1 MNRPDQRTRS
11 ALLIAFHF
19 PPIAQSSGVHRAK
32 SLARYLPEF
41 GWSPLVLTATTNA
54 YEVCHDDNEQMF
66 GDDVVVRRAL
76 AFDTAQHLSIAGR
89 YPGFLATPDRWM
101 TWLPFAVARGLQMI
115 RKYRPS
121 VIWST
126 YPIATA
132 HAIGSHLARRAGIP
146 WVADFRDSMTDET
159 YPADPAK
166 RRKFEKI
173 ESRAVS
179 ESQRVVFTAPGTLQM
194 YRDRYPNIDE
204 QKWQLVLN
212 GYDEETFADAESLE
226 DASNSR
232 TVLLHSGIV
241 YPKERN
247 PTGLFE
253 ALSRMQ
259 QRGAIDSGRFEVR
272 LRAPGDAEYV
282 NGLVEEYG
290 LGELV
295 TVREPVNYEQAVNE
309 MLTADGLLVLQSD
322 DCNHQIPAKIYE
334 YMRAQKPILALT
346 DPAGDTAG
354 ILRQSGANELF
365 IARLDSAD
373 EIETELQKFI
383 AGLGDSDSGILYP
396 AADSFSRRSQVGT
409 LAGVFDELSNA

>member
-1 MNRPDQRTRS
+1 MNRPDLKNRH

-32 SLARYLPEF
+32 SLARYLPDF

-54 YEVCHDDNEQMF
+54 YEVCHDDNEQVF

-76 AFDTAQHLSIAGR
+76 AFDAAQHFSIAGR
-89 YPGFLATPDRWM
+89 YPGFLASPDRWM
-101 TWLPFAVARGLQMI
+101 SWMPFAIVRGMQLI
-115 RKYRPS
+115 RKYRPG

-132 HAIGSHLARRAGIP
+132 HAIGAHLAKCAGLP

-159 YPADPAK
+159 YPAEPSK

-173 ESRAVS
+173 ESSAVS
-179 ESQRVVFTAPGTLQM
+179 RCQRAVFTAPGTLQM
-194 YRDRYPNIDE
+194 YRDRYPDIDDS
-204 QKWQLVLN
+204 KWQLVLN
-212 GYDEETFADAESLE
+212 GYDEQTFLDAESVE
-226 DASNSR
+226 DTSSGR

-253 ALSRMQ
+253 ALSQMLG
-259 QRGAIDSGRFEVR
+259 RGAIDASRFEVR
-272 LRAPGDAEYV
+272 LRAPGNAEYLH
-282 NGLVEEYG
+282 GLIDKYD
-290 LGELV
+290 LGQLV
-295 TVREPVNYEQAVNE
+295 TVRDAIPYEEAVGE
-309 MLTADGLLVLQSD
+309 MLAADGLLILQSD

-346 DPAGDTAG
+346 DPTGDTAG
-354 ILRQSGANELF
+354 ILGQSGAQELF
-365 IARLDSAD
+365 VARLDSAA

-383 AGLGDSDSGILYP
+383 AKLGKPDAGILYP
-396 AADSFSRRSQVGT
+396 NSASFSRRSQVEK
-409 LAGVFDELSNA
+409 LAEVFDELAQV